1 MLCQDDINEKGAKVT
16 KRLLDRTAIIQID
29 PAPTLE
35 IGPMDAIIFSV
46 RTTR

>member
-1 MLCQDDINEKGAKVT
+1 VT
-16 KRLLDRTAIIQID
+16 SDLRFVVGISVWVYID
-29 PAPTLE
+29 SALTFP